1 MIDARRVLCG
11 VMLGGAPSQGSWLR
25 VLVLLAFGC
34 TPEVTSPIPNALVRP
49 AQSAE
54 QRVPSPAVQAAVAVT
69 TSSPAPA
76 AQSPRPA
83 VPAATAPIVPPPA
96 SAQIV
101 DAQTPDPCAL
111 AIDDVAAFE
120 GVRTDDP
127 RLRRGA
133 LVVVR
138 KAARR
143 LVLFDEGQPML
154 CLRVALGFAPT
165 GHKQI
170 QGDGR
175 TPEGW
180 YRLSDKPWSSFDN
193 AIAINYPNAI
203 DAVAA
208 AADGRIRGGT
218 RDRILADLKAGRMPP
233 QSTSLGGAVLI
244 HGGGS
249 VQDWTLGCVALDDT
263 DLLAL
268 RRALPTG
275 MRANLLVVP

>member
-1 MIDARRVLCG
+1 M
-11 VMLGGAPSQGSWLR
+11 
-25 VLVLLAFGC
+25 
-34 TPEVTSPIPNALVRP
+34 P
-49 AQSAE
+49 AA
-54 QRVPSPAVQAAVAVT
+54 
-69 TSSPAPA
+69 PAP
-76 AQSPRPA
+76 
-83 VPAATAPIVPPPA
+83 
-96 SAQIV
+96 IV

-111 AIDDVAAFE
+111 AIDDVAASE
-120 GVRTDDP
+120 GVLADDP

-165 GHKQI
+165 GHKQV

-180 YRLSDKPWSSFDN
+180 YRLSDKPWSSFEN
-193 AIAINYPNAI
+193 AIAINYPNAV

-208 AADGRIRGGT
+208 AVDGRIRVGT

-268 RRALPTG
+268 RRALPPG